1 MSTPP
6 NAQADTRA
14 HTPLRRVIV
23 MAVGLT
29 AVLAVILLAFS
40 WPAVTSEPKDI
51 SLAVAGP
58 EQAVTAFESQLSEQG
73 DVFEVTIVDDRA
85 EAVAGIEEREYFG
98 AVILGDEAELL
109 TASANGTVGT
119 IVGQLATPL
128 QTALTAQ
135 AAAAAQAQGI
145 DAPEITLIQTDVV
158 PYSADDPNGSK
169 LASAAFPILFGGMI
183 GGIALSILVVGA
195 VRRLVGATVYSVV
208 GGIVLALIMQS
219 WLGSVQGSFWTN
231 AAAFALAIGA
241 IAAPIIGVVSLIGR
255 AGIAVGPVVMMLFAN
270 PISGAALPSQF
281 LPGAWGEI
289 GQWFPP
295 GASATLIRDLSY
307 FPDASTAPLWLALG
321 GWAVLG
327 VALALLGHSRTAVAS
342 SKDS

>member
-219 WLGSVQGSFWTN
+219 WFGSVQGSFWTN

-241 IAAPIIGVVSLIGR
+241 IAAPIIG
-255 AGIAVGPVVMMLFAN
+255 AVVMMLFAN